1 MINSTLDLANAT
13 HAELAA
19 AGFALTVQK
28 SQAKSRRTRK
38 SLFGVRPSMN
48 NARHGAPVKA
58 TNGSEVGSKIQN

>member
-19 AGFALTVQK
+19 AGFTVITKK
-28 SQAKSRRTRK
+28 SQAKTRRSTK
-38 SLFGVRPSMN
+38 SAWGVKPRMN